1 MAELTV
7 NKGDRY
13 TTDSLFQWDLGQVLE
28 IHGLSLSSDPEI
40 HFTTEVLNGAIVRQA
55 TRDDKGI
62 ISVKIP
68 NSLLQKQYK
77 IDVFICVYEGDTFQT
92 LYKMSIPIIPRKRP
106 FDYTLEDTDEE
117 IYSFNA
123 LENKLHETLK
133 TLTLITDEA
142 LLDLQKSGAENLASV
157 NQKADET
164 LARLEQIGK
173 ESVAQL
179 TETCNEAVET
189 VNHISNFAAKV
200 GFSTAG
206 TIMASRTNPADA
218 KFKGVRILSKI
229 GGYPTS
235 PTDGNVFYNSN
246 DAVPATFFTKS
257 GFVDGTWY
265 YLRAFAYTY
274 QNATRLYT
282 TTEAG
287 AQENGVPLQIKGQQI
302 FTSSGIFTVPAGVTS
317 LDVFLVGGTSSFSN
331 AGANFTAQGGKQIRT
346 TWGERWI
353 RWRWSRSVF
362 YICRWWLL
370 VSKWSYRRS
379 WNK

>member
-7 NKGDRY
+7 NKGERY

-68 NSLLQKQYK
+68 NSLLQKPYK
-77 IDVFICVYEGDTFQT
+77 IDIFVCVYEGDTFQT

-133 TLTLITDEA
+133 TLTVITDEA

-164 LARLEQIGK
+164 LARLEEVAA
-173 ESVAQL
+173 ESLTQL
-179 TETCNEAVET
+179 TETCTEAVET
-189 VNHISNFAAKV
+189 VNQKYDSTVSEFDRLGSEKVKELTDNFNERVDDVRNEIMGDTGTMLENKINAVDTKLGGLIGVIGTVSIGVGSWSNK
-200 GFSTAG
+200 TY
-206 TIMASRTNPADA
+206 TITSELIKENSIVDLYYSPDSKGIIADA
-218 KFKGVRILSKI
+218 EPSYAVEVGRIVI
-229 GGYPTS
+229 TV
-235 PTDGNVFYNSN
+235 NM
-246 DAVPATFFTKS
+246 
-257 GFVDGTWY
+257 
-265 YLRAFAYTY
+265 
-274 QNATRLYT
+274 
-282 TTEAG
+282 
-287 AQENGVPLQIKGQQI
+287 
-302 FTSSGIFTVPAGVTS
+302 VPAGTVTINS
-317 LDVFLVGGTSSFSN
+317 IKVVNDV
-331 AGANFTAQGGKQIRT
+331 
-346 TWGERWI
+346 
-353 RWRWSRSVF
+353 
-362 YICRWWLL
+362 
-370 VSKWSYRRS
+370 
-379 WNK
+379 

>member
-179 TETCNEAVET
+179 TETCNDAVET
-189 VNHISNFAAKV
+189 VNQKYDITVSEFDRLGSEKVEELTDNFNKRVDEVRNEIMGDTGTMLENKITAVDTKLSGLIGVIGTVSIGVGSWSNK
-200 GFSTAG
+200 TY
-206 TIMASRTNPADA
+206 TIMSELIKENSIVDLYYSSDSKGIIADA
-218 KFKGVRILSKI
+218 EPSYMVAIGRIVI
-229 GGYPTS
+229 TV
-235 PTDGNVFYNSN
+235 N
-246 DAVPATFFTKS
+246 
-257 GFVDGTWY
+257 
-265 YLRAFAYTY
+265 
-274 QNATRLYT
+274 
-282 TTEAG
+282 
-287 AQENGVPLQIKGQQI
+287 
-302 FTSSGIFTVPAGVTS
+302 TVPAGTVTIDS
-317 LDVFLVGGTSSFSN
+317 IKVVNDV
-331 AGANFTAQGGKQIRT
+331 
-346 TWGERWI
+346 
-353 RWRWSRSVF
+353 
-362 YICRWWLL
+362 
-370 VSKWSYRRS
+370 
-379 WNK
+379 